1 MMKDRDQFHG
11 PNMSSSLEKKVTS
24 ILATALYSRLFL
36 YCAEKKEIECF
47 INSVKAFTLMDRS
60 QYPNHSSSAATTTTS
75 YWNTTIEGGEQKHE
89 GKKWVLEEES
99 VTAARGNGTSMVRS

>member
-1 MMKDRDQFHG
+1 M
-11 PNMSSSLEKKVTS
+11 
-24 ILATALYSRLFL
+24 ILCIHLG
-36 YCAEKKEIECF
+36 EKKEIECF

-89 GKKWVLEEES
+89 EKMGSRGGS